1 MAQGAMLSANQDRPA
16 VRTARDAAE
25 LLAPLVAGAAT
36 ERVAV
41 AYFDG
46 ERRLVALRHA
56 DGRMAGEVGLP
67 VRAILAEALD
77 VGAAG
82 LVVAHNHPSGD
93 PTPSDADRAA
103 TRLLSDTARQL
114 GIALHDHLIF
124 GRECRSMRALG
135 LI

>member
-1 MAQGAMLSANQDRPA
+1 MQARPDLSL
-16 VRTARDAAE
+16 VSTARDAAE

-41 AYFDG
+41 AYFDP

-82 LVVAHNHPSGD
+82 IVVAHNHPSGD
-93 PTPSDADRAA
+93 ATPSEADRAA
-103 TRLLSDTARQL
+103 TRLLTETARHL
-114 GIALHDHLIF
+114 GITLHDHLIF
-124 GRECRSMRALG
+124 GRECRSMRGLG

>member
-1 MAQGAMLSANQDRPA
+1 M
-16 VRTARDAAE
+16 RTARDAAD
-25 LLAPLVAGAAT
+25 LLRPLVAGAAV

-41 AYFDG
+41 AYFDAQ
-46 ERRLVALRHA
+46 RRVVALRHA

-77 VGAAG
+77 LGAAG
-82 LVVAHNHPSGD
+82 IVIAHNRPSGD
-93 PTPSDADRAA
+93 SAPSDADRAS
-103 TRLLSDTARQL
+103 TRLLAVAAREL
-114 GIALHDHLIF
+114 EISLHDHLIF